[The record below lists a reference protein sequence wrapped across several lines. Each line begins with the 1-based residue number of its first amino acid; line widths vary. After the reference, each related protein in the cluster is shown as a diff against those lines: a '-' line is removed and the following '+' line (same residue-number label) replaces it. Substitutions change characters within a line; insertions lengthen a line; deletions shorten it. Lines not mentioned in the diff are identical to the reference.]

1 MAKFTKIF
9 SSASKIIIIIF
20 SLLFVILFFYSA
32 FFYKPKTFIEN
43 SEINQ
48 IEEETVDDLIQ
59 QEEEKLKQTEIQTQV
74 NEPIESTQINNIP
87 KIIEDG
93 LYATVGNK
101 VITKSDILN
110 EIKRILILNNMA
122 YTEDKKDVLQKMAV
136 QSAIKRSIK
145 EIEVE
150 RNENLNFYKEDLQ
163 NELIRIA
170 NNININVENLKKIC
184 ETNDLDFKVIE
195 DRIKTDLMW
204 NSLIFA
210 IYRNQINI
218 NLDEIDEQ
226 LKLNINKEDTYE
238 YLISEIVINNVEK
251 SEFVSTIEN
260 LKIKINDEG
269 FENVAMNLSIAQTAI
284 NGGDLGWLSENKIN
298 SNFLNII
305 TKTPVGELTPPIRL
319 KDGIL
324 IFKIREKRKQE
335 KEKNLEK
342 LKNQLVNIEKTKMLN
357 MYSESHYDN
366 LRRSVQLKFFNE

>member
-1 MAKFTKIF
+1 VAKFTKIF

-59 QEEEKLKQTEIQTQV
+59 QEKEKLKQTEIQTQV

-366 LRRSVQLKFFNE
+366 LRRSVQLRFFNE